1 MCSFGNSL
9 AHTHTQK
16 KKKDTCE
23 TCVFFIF
30 FLFPFLFSLRPRG
43 SEGIAGLFSLSL
55 SFFFFFNFTKR
66 GIWRGWESR
75 SRPLFLSYQ
84 LFSFSFLLLL
94 FISPSFSRNKKGK
107 KKKNE
112 ELKAHLTFFLF
123 YFIVA
128 SIPITL
134 GEIKTGKEA
143 KDEQRWQS
151 LYKGA
156 SNVELVVVIR
166 HYFPPALF
174 FFSSFH
180 NLL

>member
-1 MCSFGNSL
+1 MRLFHLLSL
-9 AHTHTQK
+9 PVS
-16 KKKDTCE
+16 
-23 TCVFFIF
+23 VFFEAEREWGNCRFI
-30 FLFPFLFSLRPRG
+30 LT
-43 SEGIAGLFSLSL
+43 LSL
-55 SFFFFFNFTKR
+55 FFFFFNFTKR

-84 LFSFSFLLLL
+84 LFSFFFLLLL
-94 FISPSFSRNKKGK
+94 FISPSFSRNRKGK

-112 ELKAHLTFFLF
+112 EPKAHLTFFLF

-174 FFSSFH
+174 FFFRLSIIYF
-180 NLL
+180 NICPQDRRQQ